1 MEACGG
7 FHGMESTCEESHER
21 YEVRGEPEREREV
34 QGERELGGEGS
45 PAGDACRRREKGIRE
60 DPDVGFEGGGGGS
73 EEEKAVASV
82 CWRIGSAWTLSK

>member
-1 MEACGG
+1 M
-7 FHGMESTCEESHER
+7 
-21 YEVRGEPEREREV
+21 

-82 CWRIGSAWTLSK
+82 GWRFGSGGMDPERDLVEWRRRWDKPPRN